1 MESVCQS
8 VRHDSMPLHTT
19 CTLVQRHTGH
29 FKQAAGDSPWVKEC
43 LIAHALIRVPYRGLA
58 PRVSRPH
65 WIRNQVAEVD
75 ASIYNSPIFYPHC
88 Q

>member
-43 LIAHALIRVPYRGLA
+43 LMPSSGYPIEAWPAQ
-58 PRVSRPH
+58 S
-65 WIRNQVAEVD
+65 E
-75 ASIYNSPIFYPHC
+75 SPTLDSKSGGGGGCIHL
-88 Q
+88 